1 MNPPDAPPDV
11 EAALEPD
18 DLEEP
23 SHTPTLTP
31 PPFPDTTRRNTGS
44 VAYSLPPEGAQ
55 FGGRF
60 LLERRLRAGPSGGVY
75 RAKDEKTR
83 RTVLIRVI
91 PPDLIEEIGHD
102 ELERQVARSK
112 GLKGRGIARLYGMK
126 SDGAARYLVYEW
138 VQGQPLSELATA
150 KRNAG
155 KQFTAMGAYNIVG
168 NVLWALQTAHGSGVH
183 HGDLRPENVFIDKK
197 GRVKVADFCV
207 AALFTAGRLRLRER
221 KGAYEVAE
229 STTGP
234 KSDLRNATLMF
245 AELFTGRPARHAV
258 EALPEALHAVV
269 APWQSANPAARPET
283 DAATLRASLQQAV
296 KAARTGAAAPQTQAA
311 PGKKA
316 TPSPSRTPPPM
327 PMGDDERIETF
338 SPVPIPTGPPAPP
351 PEATG
356 RQPSAKRLPP
366 PGKSAA
372 LFKEVL
378 AKMGAPTARS
388 DEQWLAQ
395 QDGLDYGPF
404 SAAELMDRVRAGEFD
419 EETQLQELSSGRTA
433 KLRDFP
439 SFDQHLS
446 RFFAE
451 KKARAAVEKAQH
463 QARVKTAKKAGKGVF
478 ATGLIGGTAVVGIIG
493 WIFLHTPHPK
503 PVDYSEVTLALGG
516 VLKEPTLEPVE
527 SLARARYK
535 AHKKRKRKARK
546 RAMLEVVDSYGG
558 EAGDGDGVS
567 RVDMTDEPDGAAGPA
582 KGWNQN
588 KVDRVLA
595 KAQNKL
601 GACIRKELKR
611 NPGVGRIELVFKVTP
626 KGGTKAVRVT
636 GKSTKLLG
644 KCMVGVIKA
653 QSFPK
658 FDGFDRKV
666 TLPFDVAR

>member
-11 EAALEPD
+11 EAGLEPA
-18 DLEEP
+18 DLEQP
-23 SHTPTLTP
+23 THTPTHTP
-31 PPFPDTTRRNTGS
+31 PPFGDTTRRDTLS
-44 VAYSLPPEGAQ
+44 ETYSLPPEGAE

-60 LLERRLRAGPSGGVY
+60 SLERRLSQGPSGAVY
-75 RAKDEKTR
+75 RAKDGKTR

-91 PPDLIEEIGHD
+91 PPDLLADIGQD
-102 ELERQVARSK
+102 NLERHVARSK

-126 SDGAARYLVYEW
+126 SDGPARYLVYEW
-138 VQGQPLSELATA
+138 VQGQPLSELAAA

-168 NVLWALQTAHGSGVH
+168 NVLWALQTAHGAGVH

-207 AALFTAGRLRLRER
+207 AELFTPGRLRQRDR
-221 KGAYEVAE
+221 KGAYEVPE
-229 STTGP
+229 RETGP
-234 KSDLRNATLMF
+234 RSDLRNAMLMF

-258 EALPEALHAVV
+258 EALPPALHAVV
-269 APWQSANPAARPET
+269 GPWQSANPAARPDT
-283 DAATLRASLQQAV
+283 DPSTLRASLQQAV
-296 KAARTGAAAPQTQAA
+296 KAARSPGGGAAAPT
-311 PGKKA
+311 K
-316 TPSPSRTPPPM
+316 TPPPM
-327 PMGDDERIETF
+327 PKPAEERIETV
-338 SPVPIPTGPPAPP
+338 SPVPIPMRPPTPP

-356 RQPSAKRLPP
+356 GHKSAKASLPP

-378 AKMGAPTARS
+378 AKMGAPSARS
-388 DEQWLAQ
+388 EEQWLAQ

-404 SAAELMDRVRAGEFD
+404 SAEELMDRVRAGEFD
-419 EETQLQELSSGRTA
+419 EDTQLQELSSGRTA

-478 ATGLIGGTAVVGIIG
+478 AAGLIGGTAVVGIIG

-535 AHKKRKRKARK
+535 AHKKRKRRARK
-546 RAMLEVVDSYGG
+546 RAMHQVVDSYGG
-558 EAGDGDGVS
+558 EADDGDGVS
-567 RVDMTDEPDGAAGPA
+567 RVDMTDDPEGGPGPA
-582 KGWNQN
+582 SGWNQN

-595 KAQNKL
+595 KGQGKL
-601 GACIRKELKR
+601 GKCIRKELKR
-611 NPGVGRIELVFKVTP
+611 NPGVGRIVLAFKVTP
-626 KGGTKAVRVT
+626 AGGTKSVRVK

-644 KCMVGVIKA
+644 KCMVDVVKGMK
-653 QSFPK
+653 FPK